1 MINQLAQIGLS
12 SPTEDMI
19 EGQVQRALSNDN
31 FRYNTQQ
38 NMLRQMVS
46 QKIHEEGLLTVETK
60 EVTPDE
66 LQKIITAGDE
76 KTEDE
81 SAE

>member
-38 NMLRQMVS
+38 NMLRQMVA
-46 QKIHEEGLLTVETK
+46 QKIHEEGLLTIETK

-66 LQKIITAGDE
+66 LQKIITEGDE
-76 KTEDE
+76 KSDE
-81 SAE
+81 EAAE

>member
-1 MINQLAQIGLS
+1 MCIRDSS

-76 KTEDE
+76 KTEEE